1 MGVHLFTPRRLV
13 AEPVPAQIAGSA
25 GKLREAASL
34 LLVAAAAYLVLA
46 LAGIRIDP
54 DDPSIQG
61 ADWGGAVGTAIG
73 TVLARGFGFAAWLVP
88 LELALVALPLFRP
101 GRMPVTSLRL
111 AGDLVLLVVIASLV
125 HIAAPDAL
133 AFGRSASGGN
143 VGLLFG

>member
-13 AEPVPAQIAGSA
+13 TEPAPAEIVGSA

-88 LELALVALPLFRP
+88 LELALVGLAVFRP
-101 GRMPVTSLRL
+101 GRQAVTSRRRAEPL
-111 AGDLVLLVVIASLV
+111 GASL
-125 HIAAPDAL
+125 AP
-133 AFGRSASGGN
+133 
-143 VGLLFG
+143 